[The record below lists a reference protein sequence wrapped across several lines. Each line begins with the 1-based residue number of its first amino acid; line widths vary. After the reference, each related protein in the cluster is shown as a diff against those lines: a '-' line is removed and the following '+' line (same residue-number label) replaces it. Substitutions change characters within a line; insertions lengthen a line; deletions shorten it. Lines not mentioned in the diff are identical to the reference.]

1 MAGPKLEMALQDL
14 QDAINELDS
23 TILTTASKFRDTASQ
38 TASSDSDLPV
48 EMVRAELQ
56 ALRQMI
62 SQANALIG
70 SASAASKDI
79 DTDEVLH

>member
-1 MAGPKLEMALQDL
+1 MAGPKLEMALQGL

-23 TILTTASKFRDTASQ
+23 TIVTTASKFRDTASQ
-38 TASSDSDLPV
+38 TMSPDSELPK
-48 EMVRAELQ
+48 EMLRAELQ

-70 SASAASKDI
+70 GASATSKDT

>member
-1 MAGPKLEMALQDL
+1 MAGPKLEMALQGL

-23 TILTTASKFRDTASQ
+23 TILTTASKFCDTASQ

-62 SQANALIG
+62 CLLYTSP
-70 SASAASKDI
+70 SPRD
-79 DTDEVLH
+79 

>member
-1 MAGPKLEMALQDL
+1 MALQGL

-70 SASAASKDI
+70 SASATSKDT

>member
-1 MAGPKLEMALQDL
+1 MSPDSELPKEML
-14 QDAINELDS
+14 
-23 TILTTASKFRDTASQ
+23 
-38 TASSDSDLPV
+38 
-48 EMVRAELQ
+48 RAELQ

-70 SASAASKDI
+70 SASAASKDT

>member
-1 MAGPKLEMALQDL
+1 MAGPKLEMALQGL

-23 TILTTASKFRDTASQ
+23 TILTTASKFHDTASQ

-48 EMVRAELQ
+48 ELVRAELQ

-62 SQANALIG
+62 SQANALIS
-70 SASAASKDI
+70 SASAASKDT

>member
-1 MAGPKLEMALQDL
+1 MAGPKLEMALQGL

-23 TILTTASKFRDTASQ
+23 TILTTASKFRNTANQ
-38 TASSDSDLPV
+38 PVSSGSDLPA

-62 SQANALIG
+62 SQANALIS
-70 SASAASKDI
+70 SASAASN
-79 DTDEVLH
+79 DTGEVLH